1 MVSKKYTL
9 LAVLFCLL
17 ASHGFSQTTGGS
29 GYDVADS
36 SVVSSKKLPQYT
48 EFMNGTYNFPPKP
61 KNQWEIGVK
70 YGVLQVIGDVPSV
83 FLTAPNFGVHIR
95 KALGYTFSV
104 RLEYVNGVAKGL
116 EWRYAQN
123 FGKNTAW
130 NSRYNAPVRT
140 NNNVT
145 GTITPGAG
153 GPFDRI
159 YYNYRSKIQ
168 DLSLQAVVNLTNILF
183 HKATVKTNV
192 YGFAGIGATTY
203 ETSINALNDEN
214 GGGTYQA
221 LFNSIAQVPFSDR
234 KDTRDALKDGM
245 DDTYETDG
253 QSKGAYG
260 PQLGDNPLRFSPVV
274 GLGIAFK
281 LGKNVNL
288 AIENR
293 WSIPKDDLLDG
304 QQWQEQAYGDASV
317 TRQTDVYTFTSVG
330 LNFNLGKNRVAPLYW
345 LNPLEYAY
353 QEIRKPRLMILPKP
367 VLPDADG
374 DGVTDQFDREQ
385 TPAGAPVDSHGVS
398 RDTDGDGVPDYK
410 DKELVTPTYCQ
421 PVDADGVGKCPVPCP
436 DPSCYEGLL
445 QKVDGECATK
455 LGSLPS
461 VSFRAN
467 STVLSNDAKGVL
479 AAAAATIRNSPECKV
494 VVIGYGSSSKQ
505 QQQLSWDHVNT
516 VINYLVDKEG
526 VGADRFIFKYGQEG
540 DPNTV
545 DLRGAGTGEDGPNT
559 VAPPH
564 PNLRK

>member
-17 ASHGFSQTTGGS
+17 ASYGISQTTVVVGS

-36 SVVSSKKLPQYT
+36 SIVTSKRLPQYT

-70 YGVLQVIGDVPSV
+70 YGFLQVIGDVPSV

-95 KALGYTFSV
+95 KALGYTVSL
-104 RLEYVNGVAKGL
+104 RLEYMNGVAKGL
-116 EWRYAQN
+116 DWRYAQN
-123 FGKNTAW
+123 YGKNKAW
-130 NSRYNAPVRT
+130 TNNGYNAPVRT

-145 GTITPGAG
+145 GTAVPGPL

-159 YYNYRSKIQ
+159 YYNYRSRIQ
-168 DLSLQAVVNLTNILF
+168 DLSLEAVVNFTNILF
-183 HKATVKTNV
+183 HKATVRTNV

-203 ETSINALNDEN
+203 ETSINALNDEG
-214 GGGTYQA
+214 GGGTYQT
-221 LFNSIAQVPFSDR
+221 LFNSLAQVPYSDR

-245 DDTYETDG
+245 DKTYETPAASRGDN
-253 QSKGAYG
+253 G
-260 PQLGDNPLRFSPVV
+260 PQLGDNPLRFSPVL
-274 GLGIAFK
+274 GLGIAFR

-293 WSIPKDDLLDG
+293 FSIPKDDLIDG
-304 QQWQEQAYGDASV
+304 QQWQEQTWGDASV
-317 TRQTDVYTFTSVG
+317 TRSTDIYTFTTVG
-330 LNFNLGKNRVAPLYW
+330 LNFNLGRNRVAPLYW

-353 QEIRKPRLMILPKP
+353 QEIRKPRLMILPQP
-367 VLPDADG
+367 VLPDTDG

-436 DPSCYEGLL
+436 DPSCFPRPA
-445 QKVDGECATK
+445 DCSTT
-455 LGSLPS
+455 LGTLPS
-461 VSFRAN
+461 VSFRPN
-467 STVLSNDAKGVL
+467 SAALTNDAKAVL
-479 AAAAATIRNSPECKV
+479 ATVAGTLRNAPECRV
-494 VVIGYGSSSKQ
+494 VVIGYGSASKQ

-516 VINYLVDKEG
+516 VINYLVESEG
-526 VGADRFIFKYGQEG
+526 LSADRFIFRYGQGGG
-540 DPNTV
+540 DSNTV
-545 DLRGAGTGEDGPNT
+545 DLRGAGADDQGPNT